1 MQFRDRDW
9 LKRKPMIEDQ
19 AALERVAAILADVRA
34 RGDAALREYTLQ
46 FDHLDLQEFRIPDL
60 KAAYD
65 HVPPNI
71 VTALHLAAE
80 RVEAFHRKQ
89 PLTSWITHDLGGTL
103 GQVVTALDRVGVYIP
118 GGTAPLPSSL
128 LHTVIPA
135 RVAGVREVIVAT
147 PPHSGGGPSPIIL
160 VAADIAGVDALYQ
173 VGGAQAI
180 AALAY
185 GTQTIPRVDKIVG
198 PGNLYVVLAKKL
210 VFGSVGI
217 ESLPG
222 PTETMVV
229 ADESANAVWVA
240 ADLLAQSEHDVLASA
255 VLLTPSRAFAE
266 AVQVEIARQIEQLSR
281 AAIITQT
288 FERGSGMV
296 ITADL
301 AEAVA
306 LADEY
311 APEHLCLAVRD
322 PWAWVPKI
330 RHAGGIFI
338 GEHSCEV
345 LGDYVAGPSHV
356 MPTAGSA
363 RFSSPLNVWDFVRLT
378 SLVALDAD
386 TTAQIAPQA
395 AQIAQ
400 AEGLDGHAA
409 AALAR
414 STANQG
420 GFSP

>member
-1 MQFRDRDW
+1 
-9 LKRKPMIEDQ
+9 
-19 AALERVAAILADVRA
+19 
-34 RGDAALREYTLQ
+34 
-46 FDHLDLQEFRIPDL
+46 
-60 KAAYD
+60 
-65 HVPPNI
+65 
-71 VTALHLAAE
+71 
-80 RVEAFHRKQ
+80 
-89 PLTSWITHDLGGTL
+89 
-103 GQVVTALDRVGVYIP
+103 
-118 GGTAPLPSSL
+118 
-128 LHTVIPA
+128 
-135 RVAGVREVIVAT
+135 
-147 PPHSGGGPSPIIL
+147 
-160 VAADIAGVDALYQ
+160 
-173 VGGAQAI
+173 
-180 AALAY
+180 
-185 GTQTIPRVDKIVG
+185 
-198 PGNLYVVLAKKL
+198 
-210 VFGSVGI
+210 
-217 ESLPG
+217 
-222 PTETMVV
+222 
-229 ADESANAVWVA
+229 
-240 ADLLAQSEHDVLASA
+240 VLASA

-266 AVQVEIARQIEQLSR
+266 AVQVEVARRIEQLSR